1 MVNFRTSPT
10 SVSFGRRFFVHIII
24 YTENLLLSEQTIPLI
39 IILLKLLKSIFTFY
53 ADYDKLSPTIPTKEV
68 VFEKAS
74 Q

>member
-1 MVNFRTSPT
+1 M
-10 SVSFGRRFFVHIII
+10 HIII
-24 YTENLLLSEQTIPLI
+24 YTENLPLSEQTIPLI